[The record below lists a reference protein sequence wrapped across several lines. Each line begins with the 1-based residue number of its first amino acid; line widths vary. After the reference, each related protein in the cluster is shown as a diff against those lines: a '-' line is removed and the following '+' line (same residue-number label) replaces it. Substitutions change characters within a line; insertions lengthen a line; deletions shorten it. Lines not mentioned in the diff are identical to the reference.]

1 MVAMRANGII
11 TDLTFHLPPVSLLH
25 AETANSL
32 MKSLHASKVTGL
44 HLGHLTCETG
54 VGLLPLVAL
63 RLTNSRSDM

>member
-11 TDLTFHLPPVSLLH
+11 ADHLPPVSLLQ

-32 MKSLHASKVTGL
+32 MKSLQTSKMTAL

-63 RLTNSRSDM
+63 RLDMRPAAQLH